1 VKLLPRLTRRSRA
14 RAAYAKA
21 ERAAYR
27 VFTETSETTVA
38 TPTDLA
44 YLLEESA
51 DLEWRLGMLASVAW
65 SDTVVDVEGR
75 LLCDS
80 HYNAALMIRLIA
92 STETAEGIA
101 DRSIERDWE
110 PYIGA
115 VLDSLA
121 CAREA
126 GHRAE
131 LLTRLYIAAYP
142 LVGDTAA
149 EYIELLRNTYVQ
161 IALNQPTAPSTN
173 GLPDWMHS
181 HLGQA
186 APADTQGS
194 AS

>member
-1 VKLLPRLTRRSRA
+1 MNPFTRRGRA

-38 TPTDLA
+38 TPPALA
-44 YLLEESA
+44 YLLEEWA
-51 DLEWRLGMLASVAW
+51 DQEYRLGLLASVAW
-65 SDTVVDVEGR
+65 PDTVVDAEER
-75 LLCDS
+75 PLCDS

-92 STETAEGIA
+92 STETAERIT
-101 DRSIERDWE
+101 DRSIEHAWE
-110 PYIGA
+110 PYIGT

-121 CAREA
+121 CTREA

-161 IALNQPTAPSTN
+161 IALNQP
-173 GLPDWMHS
+173 
-181 HLGQA
+181 A
-186 APADTQGS
+186 AVA
-194 AS
+194 AKR